1 MSKKFVLNLLVITLI
16 SLIVATECVE
26 AATIVMVIG
35 RDQLHANMST
45 DQITPITCAEIAM
58 LVDIR
63 DNDKEEIKQIRSTDH
78 QKELVNE
85 HFIQN
90 INKKIQIS
98 TQIS

>member
-26 AATIVMVIG
+26 AATIAMVIG
-35 RDQLHANMST
+35 RDQLHPNMST

-58 LVDIR
+58 QVNIP

-78 QKELVNE
+78 QKESIKE
-85 HFIQN
+85 HFI
-90 INKKIQIS
+90 
-98 TQIS
+98 